1 MRLEID
7 QKSGVPIYLQLK
19 KQIEYQI
26 VSGRLGIGEQLPTVR
41 QLAVDLTI
49 NPNTVARVYLELERD
64 GLLST
69 KQGKGTFVAAWDPPL
84 GYEQERQTVLR
95 ETILR
100 AAAEAVASGFSPEE
114 VRQALQDIITH
125 WRDSYY
131 R

>member
-7 QKSGVPIYLQLK
+7 QKSGVPIYLQMK
-19 KQIEYQI
+19 NQIKYQI
-26 VSGRLGIGEQLPTVR
+26 VTGQLAIGEQLPTVR
-41 QLAVDLTI
+41 QLAVELTI

-69 KQGKGTFVAAWDPPL
+69 KQGKGTFVAEWRESRRD
-84 GYEQERQTVLR
+84 EQERQTRLQEMLR
-95 ETILR
+95 R
-100 AAAEAVASGFSPEE
+100 ALAEAVASGFSPEE

-125 WRDSYY
+125 WHDSYH